1 MTKIAQLTARYIA
14 EHPIIAECLTKDVV
28 NYSKLA
34 RQIAGELN
42 IRQVSAVIA
51 ACRRY
56 ASSLRKKKEETGI
69 DILKKSKKTIKVA
82 DKTARITFTI
92 NEKYLTNVLATL
104 K

>member
-1 MTKIAQLTARYIA
+1 MAKIAQLTARYIT
-14 EHPIIAECLTKDVV
+14 EHPIIAECLAKDVV

-34 RQIAGELN
+34 RQISKELK
-42 IRQVSAVIA
+42 IKQLSAVIA

-56 ASSLRKKKEETGI
+56 RKKTESGI
-69 DILKKSKKTIKVA
+69 DILKKSKKTINIA
-82 DKTARITFTI
+82 DKTAKITFTI